1 VSVKCPRCLFDNPS
15 DTKFCGQCAAPLQA
29 QGAGPVSP
37 TRTLTPSSA
46 SGSSPHPSR
55 YGPPFGLTT
64 GTTFAGRY
72 QVIEELGRGGM
83 GRVYKVFD
91 QQVDAK
97 VALKL
102 LSPDIAT
109 DEETIRRFRD
119 ELRMARAIS
128 HRNVCRMYDLGEDEG
143 TSYITMEYVPGED
156 LKSFIRRSG
165 QLTVG
170 KAVDIAVQVCEG
182 LAEAHRLGVVHRD
195 LKPQNIMIDHEGNA
209 RIMDFGIA
217 RSLQAQGVTGPG
229 AIVGTPEYMSPEQV
243 EGAAADPRSDIYS
256 LGIVL
261 FEMLTGRLPFRGET
275 PLSQALKHKTELP
288 PDPAEL
294 NFRIPRDLS
303 LAVLRCLEKDREKR
317 YQKVEDLRAD
327 LAAVEKELPA
337 TEPVTPR
344 PALRGNKA
352 RGRSWM
358 RPAAAFLGVLAVIAA
373 LFFILRGFRP
383 RGLPDSPIAPPSL
396 WKSSIAVL
404 PFRDQSPQKD
414 QDSVCDAMAESIIGW
429 LSQIRELKVTG
440 TNSVMHYKNTDKD
453 VQQVAD
459 ELGVSHVLDGT
470 VRREG
475 DLIRVMAELVDRD
488 TKSVVWSNKYDQE
501 LKGIF
506 DLQDRIAKQ
515 IAEALEVK
523 LLPGTG
529 ARAAGEPTKNL
540 QAYEYYAKGMSFIKS
555 KYVLTFQEK
564 DFKTGV
570 GMFRKA
576 LELDPGY
583 AMAYFGLCWA
593 YEYHYQVHNDE
604 ADVAVMLES
613 AETARRLDPA
623 SALTNAV
630 LAYALY
636 EHRGERER
644 ALELCEKAR
653 AINANLG
660 DVVFL
665 TGMCYLYHGLYGLAV
680 RDLSRAMELDPYNFW
695 TPYKLAMAYMY
706 SGEFD
711 KADACFQ
718 KYFELAPPVE
728 PLVYP
733 GRNIALQIMMKRYD
747 KADGLVRRGEVTT
760 PDADW
765 VRKYRA
771 VLFAAR
777 GEREKALDLYKNSDV
792 YALLGMRDEA
802 LVALGREVRGTVFN
816 PYIYY
821 QDLAHNPFY
830 DKLRGDPR
838 FENLIAREKKLY
850 DAAMKRYGGETP

>member
-1 VSVKCPRCLFDNPS
+1 MQL
-15 DTKFCGQCAAPLQA
+15 
-29 QGAGPVSP
+29 
-37 TRTLTPSSA
+37 PSSQ
-46 SGSSPHPSR
+46 
-55 YGPPFGLTT
+55 LTT
-64 GTTFAGRY
+64 GATFAGRY

-83 GRVYKVFD
+83 GRVYKVYD
-91 QQVDAK
+91 QRVEAK

-102 LSPDIAT
+102 LSPDIAS

-119 ELRMARAIS
+119 ELKLARTIS
-128 HRNVCRMYDLGEDEG
+128 HRNVCRMYDLGDAEG

-170 KAVDIAVQVCEG
+170 KAAGIAAQVCEG

-217 RSLQAQGVTGPG
+217 RSLRAKGVTGPG
-229 AIVGTPEYMSPEQV
+229 LIIGTPEYMSPEQV
-243 EGAAADPRSDIYS
+243 EGEVADPRSDIYS
-256 LGIVL
+256 LGVIR

-275 PLSQALKHKTELP
+275 PLSQALKHKTEPP
-288 PDPAEL
+288 PDPRTL
-294 NFRIPRDLS
+294 NPEVPEALGRV
-303 LAVLRCLEKDREKR
+303 VLRCLEKSRERR
-317 YQKVEDLRAD
+317 YQTAD
-327 LAAVEKELPA
+327 ELAAGL
-337 TEPVTPR
+337 
-344 PALRGNKA
+344 
-352 RGRSWM
+352 
-358 RPAAAFLGVLAVIAA
+358 AAAAGATAVVEAFGSRREPAKGPFRKPVPVLPVAGLFFAVIVLAVGV
-373 LFFILRGFRP
+373 FFVVRELRRP
-383 RGLPDSPIAPPSL
+383 GRASPVSAPSGT
-396 WKSSIAVL
+396 WKDSIAVL
-404 PFRDQSPQKD
+404 PFRDHSPQKD
-414 QDSVCDAMAESIIGW
+414 QESVCDAMAESIIGW
-429 LSQIRELKVTG
+429 LSQFPELKVTG

-453 VQQVAD
+453 VQQIAS

-475 DLIRVMAELVDRD
+475 NIIRVMAELVNRD
-488 TKSVVWSNKYDQE
+488 SRSVVWSNKYDQE

-506 DLQDRIAKQ
+506 DLQDRISRQ

-529 ARAAGEPTKNL
+529 RPPGREPTKNL

-555 KYVLTFQEK
+555 KYVLTFREE
-564 DFKTGV
+564 DFQTGV
-570 GMFRKA
+570 EMFQKA
-576 LELDPGY
+576 LELDPNY

-593 YEYHYQVHNDE
+593 YEYHYQVHDDD
-604 ADVAVMLES
+604 ADVAIMQKS
-613 AETARRLDPA
+613 AETAQRLDPA
-623 SALTNAV
+623 SALTNAL

-636 EHRGERER
+636 EHKGERER

-653 AINANLG
+653 AINSNLG

-680 RDLSRAMELDPYNFW
+680 RDLSKAVELDPYNFW
-695 TPYKLAMAYMY
+695 TPYKLAISYMY
-706 SGEFD
+706 SGEFE
-711 KADACFQ
+711 KADGCFQ

-733 GRNIALQIMMKRYD
+733 GRNIALQIMMKRYE
-747 KADGLVRRGEVTT
+747 KADGLVRRGEETT
-760 PDADW
+760 PDAEW

-771 VLFAAR
+771 VLLAIR
-777 GEREKALDLYKNSDV
+777 GEKDKALALFKNSEV
-792 YALLGMRDEA
+792 YALLGMKDEA
-802 LVALGREVRGTVFN
+802 LAALDLEIRGSVFN

-821 QDLAHNPFY
+821 QDLVHNPFY

-838 FENLIAREKKLY
+838 FEKLVAREKELY
-850 DAAMKRYGGETP
+850 DEAVRKYGGPLP